1 MRNFVIKV
9 LSDEDRGQDDEG
21 APTVKSN
28 IIPLTYCTDRIHL
41 QGHMSLLMCQLFD
54 GEPRVLCVRVP
65 MCVFA
70 PCSDAPQEGEGHCQ
84 SSADM
89 LYLIVQHSD

>member
-1 MRNFVIKV
+1 MRNFAIKV
-9 LSDEDRGQDDEG
+9 FSDEDRDKDDEG

-54 GEPRVLCVRVP
+54 GELRVLSVRVSHV
-65 MCVFA
+65 CIGA
-70 PCSDAPQEGEGHCQ
+70 
-84 SSADM
+84 
-89 LYLIVQHSD
+89 LL

>member
-41 QGHMSLLMCQLFD
+41 QGHMSLFH
-54 GEPRVLCVRVP
+54 VP
-65 MCVFA
+65 T
-70 PCSDAPQEGEGHCQ
+70 
-84 SSADM
+84 
-89 LYLIVQHSD
+89 I